1 MALLTNTGDL
11 LTNLPSEGG
20 GGGGGSDPA
29 EVVNALTVANQAA
42 RLALT
47 STDVQPL
54 DLVLQSDTGALY
66 VLLASDPSQAGNWS
80 RLPGNDASLITTGT
94 LDGARLPT
102 WMVDYTSYLELDRNL
117 KFGSAKFID
126 FSSGG
131 GAPGA
136 SDYGYGVESL
146 ALRLQVGDSGG
157 QIRQYSQSACVVNT
171 SVTGLA
177 VGLGTT
183 AASAPLHARNGS
195 GAQII
200 GDHSSGNQFALQ
212 ADGSG
217 DLTITPSGT
226 LVTLP
231 SGKNL
236 AITAPTVP
244 GSASATGVAGQ
255 IAWDSGYIYV
265 CTASNTWKRVAIA
278 TW

>member
-20 GGGGGSDPA
+20 EGGGSDPA
-29 EVVNALTVANQAA
+29 EVVDALTVADQAA

-47 STDVQPL
+47 ATDVQPG
-54 DLVLQSDTGALY
+54 DLVLQTDTDPATVW
-66 VLLASDPSQAGNWS
+66 VLVAEDPSEAGNWVRWVSGTFVELEGNGDPHIS
-80 RLPGNDASLITTGT
+80 RWGT
-94 LDGARLPT
+94 YGF
-102 WMVDYTSYLELDRNL
+102 VQ
-117 KFGSAKFID
+117 GSP
-126 FSSGG
+126 SGG
-131 GAPGA
+131 MEIGWGVPDIGSSLSRIAFGLGAGGTTA
-136 SDYGYGVESL
+136 
-146 ALRLQVGDSGG
+146 AL
-157 QIRQYSQSACVVNT
+157 
-171 SVTGLA
+171 TGLLA
-177 VGLGTT
+177 VGLYE
-183 AASAPLHARNGS
+183 AAAPLHARS
-195 GAQII
+195 STGAQII

-217 DLTITPSGT
+217 NLTITPSGT